1 MRSRRMI
8 ATIAEPILA
17 FAVCAALVVGASW
30 SPVVAREEQAAARE
44 LAAIALDN
52 LQTPEA
58 AADSDEVR
66 AAVSTFVW
74 ALSNGA
80 ENALWTFAPEEEQE
94 SFGTA
99 EAAYEAVSN
108 AFPPLLYATEISFER
123 IATEGEMSTA
133 DLYIRDRL
141 GLQWRAEIDLVRD
154 DAGDWKIIGLAVEPD
169 AGESI

>member
-8 ATIAEPILA
+8 ATIAEPLLA
-17 FAVCAALVVGASW
+17 FAVCATLIVGASW
-30 SPVVAREEQAAARE
+30 SPVVAREEQAARE
-44 LAAIALDN
+44 LAAVAVAN

-58 AADSDEVR
+58 AADKDAVR

-80 ENALWTFAPEEEQE
+80 EEALWSFAPEEEQE

-108 AFPPLLYATEISFER
+108 AFPPLLYATELSFER
-123 IATEGEMSTA
+123 IDTDGDLSTA
-133 DLYIRDRL
+133 NLYVRDRI
-141 GLQWRAEIDLVRD
+141 GLQWRAEIDLFLD
-154 DAGDWKIIGLAVEPD
+154 DAGDWKIVGLAVEP
-169 AGESI
+169 APGVSI